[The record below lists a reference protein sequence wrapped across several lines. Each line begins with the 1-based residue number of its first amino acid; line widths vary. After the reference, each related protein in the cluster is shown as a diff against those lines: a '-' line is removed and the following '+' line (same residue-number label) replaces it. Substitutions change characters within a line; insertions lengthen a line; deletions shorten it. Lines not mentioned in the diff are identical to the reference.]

1 MIGAVNR
8 VSPVPMIQRSATA
21 VRALA
26 ESARRPR
33 AQDDDAAAVV
43 PESIRHAEA
52 AAMGTLLAPLASAP
66 TGIHNMVAH
75 ILQEAERKL
84 IRLKAEARAA
94 AASGDRKAALH
105 IARELAVVARQIA
118 DAAQDYAVAEAQ
130 PDFVSPALAKAAA
143 RIAAAG
149 PVNAEALVGDA
160 AAAATEAAQVAAASG
175 EPDRDRPEPP
185 EADGEC
191 RQPQQPADRGLE
203 PGSVP
208 PPEAAGAHDEGI
220 LVKAHRLFEGA
231 VDLLRAMEELI
242 SRRPARAGRTEPAD
256 PIRLPL
262 RPVGG
267 TAVTANGVQHAGNVT
282 LPVAPY
288 GR

>member
-8 VSPVPMIQRSATA
+8 VSPVPMIQRSATT
-21 VRALA
+21 VRAPA
-26 ESARRPR
+26 EMARRPCAR
-33 AQDDDAAAVV
+33 DDEAAAIV

-52 AAMGTLLAPLASAP
+52 AAMGTLLASLASAP
-66 TGIHNMVAH
+66 SGIRDMVAH
-75 ILQEAERKL
+75 ILEEAERKL

-94 AASGDRKAALH
+94 AAAGDRKAARH

-149 PVNAEALVGDA
+149 PVNAAALVGDA
-160 AAAATEAAQVAAASG
+160 AAAAAEAAQGAAATG
-175 EPDRDRPEPP
+175 EPDPDRLEPP
-185 EADGEC
+185 EAAGES
-191 RQPQQPADRGLE
+191 RQPRQKADSGLE

-208 PPEAAGAHDEGI
+208 PPGSAGAQDEGI
-220 LVKAHRLFEGA
+220 LVKAHRLFEA
-231 VDLLRAMEELI
+231 VVDLLRAMEALI
-242 SRRPARAGRTEPAD
+242 GRRPARADQTEPID

-267 TAVTANGVQHAGNVT
+267 TAVTANGVQ
-282 LPVAPY
+282 
-288 GR
+288 

>member
-8 VSPVPMIQRSATA
+8 VSPVPMIQRSATT
-21 VRALA
+21 VRAPA
-26 ESARRPR
+26 EKARRPR
-33 AQDDDAAAVV
+33 AQDDEAAAIV

-52 AAMGTLLAPLASAP
+52 AAMGTLLASLASAP
-66 TGIHNMVAH
+66 SGIRDMVAH

-94 AASGDRKAALH
+94 AASGDRKAARH

-118 DAAQDYAVAEAQ
+118 DAAQDYAVGEAQ

-149 PVNAEALVGDA
+149 PVNAEALVGDVA
-160 AAAATEAAQVAAASG
+160 AAAAEAAQVASG
-175 EPDRDRPEPP
+175 EPDTDRPEPA
-185 EADGEC
+185 EADGES
-191 RQPQQPADRGLE
+191 RQLQQKADRGLE

-208 PPEAAGAHDEGI
+208 PPGSAGAQDEDI
-220 LVKAHRLFEGA
+220 LVKAHRLFEAA
-231 VDLLRAMEELI
+231 VDLLRAMEALS
-242 SRRPARAGRTEPAD
+242 SRRPARADQTEPVD

-262 RPVGG
+262 RPVGC
-267 TAVTANGVQHAGNVT
+267 TAVTANGVQQAGNVA
-282 LPVAPY
+282 LPVARY